1 MRIKI
6 TLRCNECKQRNY
18 NTMKNKKNT
27 PDKLELN
34 KYRSKWF
41 REMRSELKKVVW
53 PTASTTAKNTGT
65 VLLCSLVVGACIWIF
80 DYVAVSA
87 VHLLIGLAG

>member
-1 MRIKI
+1 MA
-6 TLRCNECKQRNY
+6 EE
-18 NTMKNKKNT
+18 KKKK
-27 PDKLELN
+27 D
-34 KYRSKWF
+34 RSKWF
-41 REMRSELKKVVW
+41 REW

-65 VLLCSLVVGACIWIF
+65 VLLCSLAVGACIWIF